1 MENKKNLLIVGGSRG
16 IGKAI
21 ADRLKNK
28 YKVIITGRDEYRL
41 QETCKE
47 LGEDV
52 SYIQYDLCNV
62 SDIDTMYK
70 KVLDKLDG
78 NILNYIVYSAA
89 IHSIMPIRQYSY
101 EYNLELF
108 NINLFSFVE
117 LAKLYAKQKF
127 SVENKGKII
136 AISTMETELF
146 SSGMSMYTDSKAA
159 LEAFCITMAREYS
172 HRNIIINGIRPAFV
186 NTDMSG
192 NSLNILPEIKTKYPF
207 GILEADDITKT
218 VQFLLSENAENITGQ
233 FININNGYFAR

>member
-146 SSGMSMYTDSKAA
+146 SSGMSMYTASKAA

-172 HRNIIINGIRPAFV
+172 HRNICIFTFSNK
-186 NTDMSG
+186 N
-192 NSLNILPEIKTKYPF
+192 
-207 GILEADDITKT
+207 
-218 VQFLLSENAENITGQ
+218 
-233 FININNGYFAR
+233 